1 MFSSN
6 HRRKSTLSPFIYESY
21 HCQPPEP
28 TFVDI
33 YPRIVCYVTTAAR
46 TKDEHRR
53 GFTNVRFTYAYI
65 RLKSQTRDR
74 LVAMMS

>member
-6 HRRKSTLSPFIYESY
+6 HRRKSTLSPFICESY
-21 HCQPPEP
+21 HRQPLEP

-33 YPRIVCYVTTAAR
+33 YPLIVCYVTTAVR

-65 RLKSQTRDR
+65 RLKSQTCDR
-74 LVAMMS
+74 LVAVMP